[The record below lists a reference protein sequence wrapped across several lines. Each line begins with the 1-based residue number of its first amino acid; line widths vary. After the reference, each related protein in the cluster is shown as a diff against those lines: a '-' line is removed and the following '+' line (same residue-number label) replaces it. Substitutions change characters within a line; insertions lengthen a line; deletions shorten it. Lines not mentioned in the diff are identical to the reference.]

1 MQFKMLKIM
10 NDVIESQMISIL
22 TALVARHTGAVGLPT
37 GEACPSL
44 EDIHVWNTRRCWFRF
59 FNKVYIKTSLLI
71 YRWINL
77 ASITN
82 ILPGK
87 FALSWDF
94 KYPGMNSVWKNTLWL
109 FSGLKRE
116 LLFGRIGQVDFLAMQ
131 VTLHS
136 LLATGKGPC

>member
-22 TALVARHTGAVGLPT
+22 TALVAWHTGAVGLPT
-37 GEACPSL
+37 GEACPRL
-44 EDIHVWNTRRCWFRF
+44 ENIHVWYTRRYWFRF
-59 FNKVYIKTSLLI
+59 TTRST
-71 YRWINL
+71 WINL

-94 KYPGMNSVWKNTLWL
+94 KYPGMNSVWKKYIMTLLRAQKRTAVWSYRTGR
-109 FSGLKRE
+109 FSCHASYSSFSFGYWERA
-116 LLFGRIGQVDFLAMQ
+116 LLSHLPI
-131 VTLHS
+131 
-136 LLATGKGPC
+136 K